1 MSFRMREERIC
12 LWNSLR
18 KKATKRK
25 KKKKKEGN
33 EEYLFLLQ
41 RCRIFL
47 IIKVYRRRLSEGAST
62 TYRREIE
69 LVRPI
74 LRLHGFGLSF
84 DRH

>member
-18 KKATKRK
+18 KKSDK
-25 KKKKKEGN
+25 KKKKRN

-74 LRLHGFGLSF
+74 LRLHGFELSF